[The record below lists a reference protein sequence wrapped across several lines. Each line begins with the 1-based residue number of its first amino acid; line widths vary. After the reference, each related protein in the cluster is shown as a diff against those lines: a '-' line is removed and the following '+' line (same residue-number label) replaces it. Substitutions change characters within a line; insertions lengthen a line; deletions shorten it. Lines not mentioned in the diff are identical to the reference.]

1 MWYKYLLSSLN
12 SWERRRYWRMLF
24 ENSVE
29 EQRKGYASKDE
40 DDNVKKNVCAL
51 LMRKLI
57 APVYLDQ
64 RVII

>member
-1 MWYKYLLSSLN
+1 
-12 SWERRRYWRMLF
+12 MLF